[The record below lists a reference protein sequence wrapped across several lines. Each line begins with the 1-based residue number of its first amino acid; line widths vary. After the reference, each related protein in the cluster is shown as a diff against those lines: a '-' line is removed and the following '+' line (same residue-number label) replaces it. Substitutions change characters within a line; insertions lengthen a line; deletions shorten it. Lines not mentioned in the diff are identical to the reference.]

1 MSNGDSSGEQL
12 SIEGNAV
19 KLGIVCPMANERAT
33 AVEFVKSVLA
43 QCVGFASVKFFA
55 VLDNACT
62 DGTVDV
68 LRQVQDDICEL
79 EVVWAPDNTCVVD
92 GYVRGYEVALGSGC
106 DWILEIDAGFSHQ
119 PGEIPQFFEKMI
131 QGYDCVFGSRFCEG
145 GKFTEAPVSRYLISR
160 AGGIVSNVLLGTGLK
175 DMTSGFELFGRGAL
189 EQVLAKGIAS
199 RGHFFQTEIKF
210 HCRNMKSV
218 EVPIHYRAPSHNVSA
233 GIILDSLRNLFRL
246 FVKRVTGR

>member
-1 MSNGDSSGEQL
+1 MSNSDSSGEQL
-12 SIEGNAV
+12 SIERNAV
-19 KLGIVCPMANERAT
+19 KLGIVCPMANERAR

-68 LRQVQDDICEL
+68 LRQVQDEVCEL
-79 EVVWAPDNTCVVD
+79 EVVWAPEDTCVVD
-92 GYVRGYEVALGSGC
+92 GYVRGYKEALASGC

-119 PGEIPQFFEKMI
+119 PGEIPQFFEHMI

-145 GKFTEAPVSRYLISR
+145 GKFTEAPLSRYLISR
-160 AGGIVSNVLLGTGLK
+160 AGSIVSNVLLGTRLK

-210 HCRNMKSV
+210 HCRNMNTV
-218 EVPIHYRAPSHNVSA
+218 EAPIHYRAPSQNVNA
-233 GIILDSLRNLFRL
+233 GVLLDSLRNLFRL
-246 FVKRVTGR
+246 FVKRVTCR